1 VIEVEKELGQVKFTE
16 TDNGIRIEVTGKSLK
31 EMYKCC
37 CMPMVCAPKESESGC
52 CGPADEKK

>member
-1 VIEVEKELGQVKFTE
+1 MEKELGQVKFTE
-16 TDNGIRIEVTGKSLK
+16 TENGIRIEVTGKSLK